1 MPGDEPIQRL
11 GQSATHDAV
20 ADGRPVAL
28 HESPA
33 CTALVLRE
41 ILEKN
46 RCRPIVEGQD
56 RETLSVI
63 DSDDDTRR
71 PPAEASARVVQ
82 QHRSARSHRALS
94 KPSSVA
100 RTSGPIVSST

>member
-1 MPGDEPIQRL
+1 MPGDEPIQRV
-11 GQSATHDAV
+11 GQAATHDAV

-28 HESPA
+28 HEPPA
-33 CTALVLRE
+33 RVALVLWEGIEQSGR
-41 ILEKN
+41 
-46 RCRPIVEGQD
+46 RRIVERQE
-56 RETLSVI
+56 REAPPAV

-71 PPAEASARVVQ
+71 PAAEASACVVE
-82 QHRSARSHRALS
+82 QHRSARSHLALS